1 MPSTSQTRQ
10 EAPDLMAQARLL
22 LPQATIA
29 YQGQEGRAHRLTVT
43 VNGER
48 HVLVY
53 REEAPHWQCDCQAFA
68 QGTCLHT
75 ALVQAWREEQPAG
88 NGAGLTP
95 PTSRSGRSGPKRPG
109 RRTRRSSRASQGE
122 APASALPTPAQGV
135 QGWSRALAQALLAPF
150 PPEMVGWK
158 AQSVSKDGKRALAVA
173 YVDARAVMDRLDA
186 TVGPAQWSDRY
197 TLLREQSGGFG
208 PELVV
213 ACRLTVLGVTKTD
226 VGVGEDAKAAYSDA
240 FKRAAVKFGIAR
252 YLYSLPKAW
261 VDYDAKKRQLLG
273 APPLPAWAR
282 PRG

>member
-1 MPSTSQTRQ
+1 MPPTPQTPRDT
-10 EAPDLMAQARLL
+10 ADLMAQARAL

-29 YQGQEGRAHRLTVT
+29 YRGQEGQTHRLTVT
-43 VNGER
+43 VQGER
-48 HVLVY
+48 HALVY
-53 REEAPHWQCDCQAFA
+53 REEEPHWQCDCSDFV
-68 QGTCLHT
+68 QGACLHT

-88 NGAGLTP
+88 NGASPGLPATP
-95 PTSRSGRSGPKRPG
+95 TGQSKSKRPG
-109 RRTRRSSRASQGE
+109 RRTHRSGRAPRGD

-158 AQSVSKDGKRALAVA
+158 AQSVSKDGQRALAVA

-186 TVGPAQWSDRY
+186 TVGPDQWSDRY

-213 ACRLTVLGVTKTD
+213 GCQLTVLGVTKAD

-252 YLYSLPKAW
+252 YLYSLPKTW
-261 VDYDAKKRQLLG
+261 VDYDAQKHQLLRI
-273 APPLPAWAR
+273 PPLPAWAR
-282 PRG
+282 PSA